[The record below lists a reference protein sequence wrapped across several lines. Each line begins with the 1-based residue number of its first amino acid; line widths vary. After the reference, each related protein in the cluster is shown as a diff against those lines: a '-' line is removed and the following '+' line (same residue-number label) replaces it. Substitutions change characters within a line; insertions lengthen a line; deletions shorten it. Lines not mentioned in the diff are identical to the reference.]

1 MKQNRFFSPL
11 LIALG
16 AVLIIIE
23 GLNIVGGGMP
33 QTSPGIVGVLSY
45 IGFFLPMVV
54 GVMSLVLGIRLR
66 KSTHGRLTRI
76 ILTAALSFSYIA
88 FYFLFGGLGI
98 PYGASICMM
107 LFPALAAYNVGWV
120 SCVVVALA
128 YPYTQ
133 LHNFPIYLQSE
144 AMMRC
149 LPVQMI
155 SGFLAALLFVLAL
168 RIIADSRWSRRIIA
182 LLCGWVSFSVV
193 TLAGKIATLCII
205 EGDASA
211 LSVDASLILIAVAFI
226 ASCVT
231 QVCIGV
237 KRWKASPEE

>member
-23 GLNIVGGGMP
+23 GLSIVGGGMP

-45 IGFFLPMVV
+45 IGFFLPLVV
-54 GVMSLVLGIRLR
+54 GVMSLVLGIRLH
-66 KSTHGRLTRI
+66 KQSPGRLERI
-76 ILTAALSFSYIA
+76 VLTIALSFSYIA
-88 FYFLFGGLGI
+88 FYFLLGGLGV
-98 PYGASICMM
+98 PYGTSICVM
-107 LFPALAAYNVGWV
+107 LFPTLAMYNVGRV
-120 SCVVVALA
+120 SCVVVAFA
-128 YPYTQ
+128 YPYMQ
-133 LHNFPIYLQSE
+133 LYKLPTYLQSE

-205 EGDASA
+205 EGDLSA
-211 LSVDASLILIAVAFI
+211 LSVDASLILIVAAFI

-231 QVCIGV
+231 QVCIGM
-237 KRWKASPEE
+237 KRRKTPPEE